1 MAVFLWGVMKL
12 ICIGVLGGLGCV
24 TRYLL
29 TLWTQHLAGRD
40 FPYGTL
46 LINVTGSFL
55 LGLLLTMGVRQFPVS
70 PDFRL
75 GLSVGFLGGFT
86 TFSTFSYQTL
96 VMLEEGSYWSAGA
109 NILFNVILCLVGVF
123 AGMLVARQLA

>member
-1 MAVFLWGVMKL
+1 MKIL
-12 ICIGVLGGLGCV
+12 YIGLLGGLGCI

-29 TLWTQHLAGRD
+29 TLWTQQLAGRD
-40 FPYGTL
+40 FPYGTVL
-46 LINVTGSFL
+46 VNVAGSFL

-70 PDFRL
+70 PDVRL
-75 GLSVGFLGGFT
+75 GLAVGFLGGFT

-96 VMLEEGSYWSAGA
+96 MLLEEGSHWSAVANVLLNVSLSLAGA
-109 NILFNVILCLVGVF
+109 I

>member
-1 MAVFLWGVMKL
+1 MKIL
-12 ICIGVLGGLGCV
+12 YIGLFGALGSV
-24 TRYLL
+24 SRYLL
-29 TLWTQHLAGRD
+29 TLWAQQLAGRG

-46 LINVTGSFL
+46 LVNVSGSFL

-70 PDFRL
+70 PDLRL
-75 GLSVGFLGGFT
+75 GLAVGFLGGFT

-96 VMLEEGSYWSAGA
+96 MLLEEGNYWSAGA
-109 NILFNVILCLVGVF
+109 NVLLNVTLCLAGAF

>member
-1 MAVFLWGVMKL
+1 MMKL
-12 ICIGVLGGLGCV
+12 LYVGLFGGLGCIA
-24 TRYLL
+24 RYLL
-29 TLWTQHLAGRD
+29 TLWAQQLAGRD

-46 LINVTGSFL
+46 LVNMLGSFL
-55 LGLLLTMGVRQFPVS
+55 LGMLLTMGVRQFPVS
-70 PDFRL
+70 AELRL

-96 VMLEEGSYWSAGA
+96 LLLEEGSYWSAGA
-109 NILFNVILCLVGVF
+109 NVLLNVTLCLVGAF

>member
-1 MAVFLWGVMKL
+1 MKL
-12 ICIGVLGGLGCV
+12 LYVGLFGGLGCV
-24 TRYLL
+24 SRYLL
-29 TLWTQHLAGRD
+29 TLWVQQLAGRN

-46 LINVTGSFL
+46 LVNVTGSFL

-70 PDFRL
+70 PDLRL

-96 VMLEEGSYWSAGA
+96 MLLEEGSYWSAGV
-109 NILFNVILCLVGVF
+109 NVLLNVTLCLAGAF
-123 AGMLVARQLA
+123 AGLLVARQLA

>member
-1 MAVFLWGVMKL
+1 MKL
-12 ICIGVLGGLGCV
+12 LYVGLFGGLGCV
-24 TRYLL
+24 LRYLL
-29 TLWTQHLAGRD
+29 TLWVQQLAGRN

-46 LINVTGSFL
+46 FVNVSGSFL

-70 PDFRL
+70 PDLRL

-96 VMLEEGSYWSAGA
+96 MLLEEGSYWSVGVNVLLNVTLCLAGA
-109 NILFNVILCLVGVF
+109 F
-123 AGMLVARQLA
+123 AGVLVARQLA